1 MERIEQAEMQSC
13 RLREQ
18 PGAAALDPPE
28 DLAASVTVSGSQYHV
43 DLGEGL
49 KQSRFHCVRKDRTCS
64 CGTANCIAIAA
75 VRAYLLNGGRRAR
88 NGLPPTR
95 CPICGGKT
103 TPDQTWNGKYT
114 HEPGWRCE
122 YGGLKHFLDVKA
134 ARIRQAQAENP
145 WLIPPAPGYPG
156 VRRDEIMT
164 FEECAAIS
172 CKVFEESG
180 REAPYKGF
188 DPTA

>member
-1 MERIEQAEMQSC
+1 MERIEQAAMLPR

-18 PGAAALDPPE
+18 PGSALDPPE
-28 DLAASVTVSGSQYHV
+28 DLAASVKVTGSEYRV
-43 DLGEGL
+43 DLGDDS
-49 KQSRFHCVRKDRTCS
+49 QTRYHRVQKDRTCS

-75 VRAYLLNGGRRAR
+75 VRAYLLNGGKRAQ

-103 TPDQTWNGKYT
+103 TPDPAWNGKYT
-114 HEPGWRCE
+114 SEPGWRCE
-122 YGGLKHFLDVKA
+122 HGGLKHFLDAKA
-134 ARIRQAQAENP
+134 ARIQQAQAENP
-145 WLIPPAPGYPG
+145 WLIPPVPGYPG

-172 CKVFEESG
+172 RSVLEELNC
-180 REAPYKGF
+180 EVPCKGF
-188 DPTA
+188 DPTD